1 MKKVLITGSN
11 GLLGQNLI
19 KKIRHNPDYEL
30 FALSFSPDVFPVQG
44 DYTFFQLDIRD
55 QKAVEKLED
64 ILSPDVIIHA
74 AAMTQVDPCELDP
87 AGCYDINVKGTD
99 YMANLAQRSGAHFI
113 YISSDFVF
121 NGVNGPYSEDDQ
133 PDPVSVYGK
142 SKLDGEYLTREL
154 SVPWSIVRT
163 ILVYGVTP
171 AMSRSNLV
179 LWVKESLEAG
189 KAIRV
194 VDDQFRMPTLVDDLV
209 DGIYAIMKGENVGI
223 YHLSGNDYGSVYDF
237 AKRVARFFKLDE
249 ALITPIKSNELK
261 QAGKRPPD
269 TGFILNKAIKDLN
282 FEPNSFEK
290 GLSVVQNLLIEQ

>member
-19 KKIRHNPDYEL
+19 KKIRQDPDYEL
-30 FALSFSPDVFPVQG
+30 FALSFSPDKYPVQEG
-44 DYTFFQLDIRD
+44 YTFFHLDIRD
-55 QKAVEKLED
+55 QKAVKRLGGT
-64 ILSPDVIIHA
+64 LSPDVIIHS

-121 NGVNGPYSEDDQ
+121 NGEDGPYSENDQ

-142 SKLDGEYLTREL
+142 SKLDGEYLTRNL

-171 AMSRSNLV
+171 AMNRSNLV
-179 LWVKESLEAG
+179 LRVKESLEAG

-209 DGIYAIMKGENVGI
+209 DGIYAIMKGENVGV
-223 YHLSGNDYGSVYDF
+223 YHLSGKDYGSVYDF
-237 AKRVARFFKLDE
+237 ARRVARFFNLDE

-269 TGFILNKAIKDLN
+269 TGFVLDKAMKDLN
-282 FEPNSFEK
+282 YKPNSFEE
-290 GLSVVQNLLIEQ
+290 GLSVVQNLLHSQ